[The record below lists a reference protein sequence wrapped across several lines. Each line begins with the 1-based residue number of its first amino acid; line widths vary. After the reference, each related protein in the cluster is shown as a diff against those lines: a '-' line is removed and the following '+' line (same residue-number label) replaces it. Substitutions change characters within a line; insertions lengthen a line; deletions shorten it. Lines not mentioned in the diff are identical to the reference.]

1 MKCKEIEPLIYLIRE
16 GELSASEKTE
26 LERHL
31 VFCENCRNL
40 YDSVNRMTTL
50 IGQINFRSG
59 RESGEEMTGTIMDR
73 IEKLKVGGKNSGH
86 SNGYDLLLK
95 VVAASLLLFM
105 ILSFIREQTSFN
117 SQKSAMQA
125 RLEESAILAG
135 NEDPAVDC
143 IQELERKIRISKRS
157 SFLQADMTAFNPVN
171 EDQLAQ
177 YIHEIC
183 GQKTGN
189 VNRMKQMLQQAG
201 ILTNSTT
208 N

>member
-26 LERHL
+26 LDRHL
-31 VFCENCRNL
+31 MFCEDCRNL

-50 IGQINFRSG
+50 IGQTNFKSG
-59 RESGEEMTGTIMDR
+59 SESGEEMAGIIMDR
-73 IEKLKVGGKNSGH
+73 IEKSKVQGRKMDR
-86 SNGYDLLLK
+86 SNGYDLFMKAL
-95 VVAASLLLFM
+95 AASMLLFM
-105 ILSFIREQTSFN
+105 TLTFIREQTSF
-117 SQKSAMQA
+117 SRQRSAMQQH
-125 RLEESAILAG
+125 LEESAILAG

-143 IQELERKIRISKRS
+143 IRELERKIRISKHS
-157 SFLQADMTAFNPVN
+157 PFLADATAFNQVN

-189 VNRMKQMLQQAG
+189 VNRLKQMLQQSG
-201 ILTNSTT
+201 IMTNTKT